1 MSMVAPFS
9 TLLFVNAGIVNRFYR
24 LSGLAY
30 QAWND
35 DRTRNME
42 LAIRPEDF
50 ATFLGIYRRVNA
62 VFSARIGEFATF
74 FTGRYTGASDRTLL
88 GPNHMRDV
96 IFVDLHVRKGP
107 NAEAFLRELEQS
119 LMDVLSVRPHW
130 GKEFAQG
137 HTDIV
142 GAYPADSWTAFREAK
157 RRYDPDNVFS
167 NAYTK
172 RVFGW

>member
-1 MSMVAPFS
+1 MVAPFS

-24 LSGLAY
+24 LSGLLF

-35 DRTRNME
+35 HRTRNME
-42 LAIRPEDF
+42 LAIRPEGF
-50 ATFLGIYRRVNA
+50 ATFLGIFRRVNA
-62 VFSARIGEFATF
+62 VFSARSGELGTF
-74 FTGRYTGASDRTLL
+74 FTGRYTGGSDRTLL
-88 GPNHMRDV
+88 GPNHRRDE

-142 GAYPADSWTAFREAK
+142 GAYPADSWTEFRDAK